1 MRYSTGI
8 QESLD
13 TIFSGI
19 VMGDVKKDNPLIEKI
34 INCGYMN
41 IARFTS
47 HFPNNIF
54 QDEYAILYSI
64 LIGKGIT
71 IATSSQC
78 ETILRNNMDLILDS
92 PYVDIS
98 RMLGMNLVNLEHA
111 PTNEEK
117 ADVVIDHLK
126 GLIETLSN
134 RWISEEQF
142 SSTITIFKDWYKEA
156 SMLEV
161 SQNMTLI
168 MSDSGFDER
177 LPGKRRRVLKGS
189 EDAQQYF
196 REKSKEIQNLIEF
209 RGGDDTLIDANWY
222 ARQDATSGNNRS
234 KRLLKLPLPEIT
246 KFIGWI
252 RRGHM
257 IGILGA
263 PKGGK
268 TTLANF
274 MASEAL
280 DANLNVAVWPVEGS
294 KEEWMSKQLALRIKK
309 DNNISVSSK
318 VIMELETD
326 GTDNDGE
333 VIEISHNGEIREV
346 KKSGLRK
353 IVNAA
358 KLRMATDPLLGRLS
372 FIEGALYLET
382 MEEKLTSH
390 YNDINAFDVIV
401 VDSLVNMGSLKGG
414 SKSEILSK
422 GYMNLKRYTQKEM
435 PVPAMSIVPAQFK
448 QEAVEY
454 IRKHPD
460 EPIDETSGGETAE
473 TIRTP
478 DEVIGVFSTKE
489 EKEAGMFRLSHVAS
503 RHGANFKDFFCGC
516 DLQCSYFWSRPEL
529 NQ

>member
-1 MRYSTGI
+1 MRYNDGI
-8 QESLD
+8 KDTLD

-19 VMGDVKKDNPLIEKI
+19 VMGDVKKDNPLIKEIVKS
-34 INCGYMN
+34 GYMN
-41 IARFTS
+41 IARFRS
-47 HFPNNIF
+47 HFPNNVF

-64 LIGKGIT
+64 LVGKGIT
-71 IATSSQC
+71 VATSSQC
-78 ETILRNNMDLILDS
+78 EAILRNNMDLILDS
-92 PYVDIS
+92 PYVDLN
-98 RMLGMNLVNLEHA
+98 RMLGLNLINLEHA

-117 ADVVIDHLK
+117 ADVVIEFIK
-126 GLIETLSN
+126 GISEELSN
-134 RWISEEQF
+134 RVIGEEQF
-142 SSTITIFKDWYKEA
+142 NSSITIYKDWFKEA

-168 MSDSGFDER
+168 MSENGYEER
-177 LPGKRRRVLKGS
+177 LAGKRRRTLQGS
-189 EDAQQYF
+189 DDAQQYF
-196 REKSKEIQNLIEF
+196 REKTKEIQNLVEF
-209 RGGDDTLIDANWY
+209 RGGDDSIIDADWY
-222 ARQDATSGNNRS
+222 VNQEVNTGNARS
-234 KRLLKLPLPEIT
+234 KRLMKLGLPEID
-246 KFIGWI
+246 KYIGWV

-274 MASEAL
+274 IASNAL
-280 DANLNVAVWPVEGS
+280 DAGLNVAVWPVEGS

-318 VIMELETD
+318 IIMELETD
-326 GTDNDGE
+326 GVENDNE
-333 VIEISHNGEIREV
+333 VVEISHDGEIREV
-346 KKSGLRK
+346 KKSGIRK
-353 IVNAA
+353 IVSAA
-358 KLRMATDPLLGRLS
+358 KLRMATDPTLGRLS

-382 MEEKLTSH
+382 MEEKLTTH
-390 YNDINAFDVIV
+390 YNDVNAFDVLV
-401 VDSLVNMGSLKGG
+401 VDSLVNMTSLKGG
-414 SKSEILSK
+414 SKTEILSK
-422 GYMNLKRYTQKEM
+422 GYMNLKRFTQKEM
-435 PVPAMSIVPAQFK
+435 PVPVATIVPAQFK

-478 DEVIGVFSTKE
+478 DEVIGTFSTKE

-503 RHGANFKDFFCGC
+503 RHGANFKDFYCGC